1 MKALF
6 TWSILFFSLVASA
19 QENTALE
26 KAMKK
31 MKVQTVLI
39 ANVEGIDEY
48 PLWSPESD
56 FVACYTYG
64 DWYKFDLKKMT
75 LASGDWHDRKIGI
88 MNNPKAV
95 SAIKDSAELKRFMAV
110 SPFNAREVVTK
121 SGIRVQL
128 KEGADFSVSLV
139 VTKPGKDPQIIWTS
153 GGENCHSLTLSPDQK
168 FVAYLCELNGMMVMK
183 IE

>member
-1 MKALF
+1 MKNLVTLILLF
-6 TWSILFFSLVASA
+6 VSVAASA
-19 QENTALE
+19 QEVTALE

-31 MKVQTVLI
+31 MKVTTVLV
-39 ANVEGIDEY
+39 ANAEGIDEY

-56 FVACYTYG
+56 FVACYLYD
-64 DWYKFDLKKMT
+64 DWYKFDLKTMR
-75 LASGDWHDRKIGI
+75 LVPADWHDLKIGI

-95 SAIKDSAELKRFMAV
+95 SIIKDSTELKRFLAV
-110 SPFNAREVVTK
+110 SPFNAREVVSK

-128 KEGADFSVSLV
+128 KEGANFAVSLV
-139 VTKPGKDPQIIWTS
+139 ITKPGKDPQIIWTS

-168 FVAYLCELNGMMVMK
+168 FVAYLCEMNGLMVMK